1 MNQDMAQHQPM
12 APSQPEAGSRSIRYA
27 NGRIKRAIDLVA
39 SLVLGITTAPITVLL
54 AVGSAVS
61 FRAWPLFVQER
72 LGRDGRPFCFV
83 KIRTLPTD
91 TPRDVDKYTIATAT
105 TTTSWGSFLRT
116 SHLDE
121 LPQFWMVVTGR
132 MSLIGPRPEMPDLA
146 ATFDAAFM
154 RERLA
159 VRPGITGPWQVSTA
173 ADGLIG
179 EAPEFDRLYL
189 AHAGPRLEMWVSLRT
204 IGMLVGLQ
212 LLPLECFPNWAG
224 KSSGNSSAAA
234 ASTPGVDIG
243 AKSANS
249 AGQTGSSS

>member
-1 MNQDMAQHQPM
+1 MNQDMARRQPV
-12 APSQPEAGSRSIRYA
+12 AQSQRADGSGSIRYA
-27 NGRIKRAIDLVA
+27 NGRLKRAFDLVA
-39 SLVLGITTAPITVLL
+39 GLVLSIVTAPITVLL

-61 FRAWPLFVQER
+61 FRAWPLFVQKR

-83 KIRTLPTD
+83 KVRSLPTD
-91 TPRDVDKYTIATAT
+91 TPVNADKYTVAFV
-105 TTTSWGSFLRT
+105 TSTRWGRFLRG

-121 LPQFWMVVTGR
+121 LPQFWLVVTGR

-173 ADGLIG
+173 AAGLIG
-179 EAPEFDRLYL
+179 EAPELDRLYL
-189 AHAGPRLEMWVSLRT
+189 AHAGPRLETWVSLRT

-212 LLPLECFPNWAG
+212 PLPLECFPKWA
-224 KSSGNSSAAA
+224 GNSSGAIAQM
-234 ASTPGVDIG
+234 PDLDIVAHSEIG
-243 AKSANS
+243 T
-249 AGQTGSSS
+249 GQTGLSS